1 MKTLVRIPVEVFR
14 SSVTVVHTK
23 EEFLAVANDWG
34 TDETE
39 LCTDVAG
46 LCLHDPENGVLV
58 GVFEGG
64 TGTLVH
70 ELTHACIFI
79 LNRVGIDP
87 RDSYG
92 EVLAYLM
99 DHLFSKVTSAV
110 PKKTK
115 QSRSKTKHSR

>member
-14 SSVTVVHTK
+14 STVTVVHTK

-46 LCLHDPENGVLV
+46 LCLNDPENGVLV

-99 DHLFSKVTSAV
+99 DHLFSKSTV

-115 QSRSKTKHSR
+115 QSRKRSR

>member
-34 TDETE
+34 TDATE
-39 LCTDVAG
+39 LCTDTDVAG
-46 LCLHDPENGVLV
+46 LCLHDHENGVLV

-99 DHLFSKVTSAV
+99 EYLFDKAMAE
-110 PKKTK
+110 KTK
-115 QSRSKTKHSR
+115 QSRKKRKSSR